1 MDKSTS
7 NEFDSS
13 SEGASEK
20 YTIAIQP
27 IVDSRLKHIGDEL
40 LYRASDSKETA
51 TIVDDV
57 QATARA
63 CAMAVYEIGLDKLCG
78 SRWLFINASEDW
90 LANPDLTGLS
100 NDQII
105 IEVLEDTE
113 PTQAV
118 LNALRSI
125 KEKGYKLALDDF
137 VADEK
142 SQVLLPFCNI
152 VKIDISIEIQE
163 DMIRRLVND
172 GFTLLAERVETQE
185 DFEYCKA
192 LGFTLFQGYFY
203 ERPKIQPSTSSR
215 LSASRANQMHLLSAL
230 YSNDI
235 SLTKISSL
243 VARDPYL
250 LSAVFKR
257 ANSGETGT
265 RRPATK
271 LIDCI
276 QMIGLRELRT
286 LVSII
291 ILAANSPAS
300 KLNLI
305 KGLTRAFA
313 CEMLASRRRL
323 DEQESFVVGLF
334 SLMSV
339 ILGVSE
345 KLIAKEIRLGREI
358 EEAVSQRAGALGQVL
373 ADVEAMEQQFLPS
386 DVPADTLL
394 KAAAQ
399 ARSLVD
405 DHSP

>member
-1 MDKSTS
+1 MDKSMN
-7 NEFDSS
+7 NEFQSS
-13 SEGASEK
+13 CMDISDT

-27 IVDSRLKHIGDEL
+27 IVDVDLRHIGDEL
-40 LYRASDSKETA
+40 LYRANASQEA
-51 TIVDDV
+51 AAVVDDV

-78 SRWLFINASEDW
+78 SRRLFINASEGW
-90 LANPDLTGLS
+90 LTNPDLTGLPS
-100 NDQII
+100 QQVV
-105 IEVLEDTE
+105 IEILEDTP
-113 PTQAV
+113 PTQDV
-118 LNALRSI
+118 LDALRSM
-125 KEKGYKLALDDF
+125 KDQGYTLALDDF

-142 SQVLLPFCNI
+142 SQMFLPFCDI
-152 VKIDISIEIQE
+152 VKVDISMTFSEA
-163 DMIRRLVND
+163 MVRKLVDD
-172 GFTLLAERVETQE
+172 GVTMLAERVETHE
-185 DFEYCKA
+185 DFDYCKA

-203 ERPKIQPSTSSR
+203 ERPRTQVSTVSR
-215 LSASRANQMHLLSAL
+215 LSASRANQMHLLSVL
-230 YSNDI
+230 YSANV
-235 SLTKISSL
+235 SLTEISTL

-276 QMIGLRELRT
+276 QIIGLRQLRT
-286 LVSII
+286 LVAIVM
-291 ILAANSPAS
+291 LAANSPAS
-300 KLNLI
+300 KLNLV

-313 CEMLASRRRL
+313 CETLAGQSRL
-323 DEQESFVVGLF
+323 DEQEGFVAGLF
-334 SLMSV
+334 SMMPV

-345 KLIAKEIRLGREI
+345 KTMIKEIKLGREI
-358 EEAVSQRAGALGQVL
+358 EGAVTRRQGALGQLL
-373 ADVEAMEQQFLPS
+373 ADVEAMEQLSSQP
-386 DVPADTLL
+386 DVPADILL